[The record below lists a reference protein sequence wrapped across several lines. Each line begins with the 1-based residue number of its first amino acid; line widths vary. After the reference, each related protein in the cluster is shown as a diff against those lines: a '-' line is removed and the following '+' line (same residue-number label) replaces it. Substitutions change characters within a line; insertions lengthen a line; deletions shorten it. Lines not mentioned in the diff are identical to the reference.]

1 MDKKVILLL
10 ILFCLVCSSSQAF
23 AAQIPMLNSYISK
36 NYNDEGETLQGVVPA
51 IDSENTVIRPWQ
63 LSRWTG
69 IINFPN
75 DESSTI
81 SNYDV
86 FNVKKAYGDTDF
98 DKENGFGLV
107 YKSPQALGDLFD
119 AMLKNQTKNIP
130 AKQLKYFR
138 DTFKENANDTKFK
151 TGHKFY
157 YTLDRTVPFLRT
169 AGIVQRI
176 GIKFSQTKKI
186 SKSERQA
193 IYTASK
199 WPELSFLRI
208 NQGFKLSYKAYGFTQ
223 RDIRIIATK
232 KGTFP
237 NLKQVMSLTD
247 RKMISTDKDV
257 ATGSVNVT
265 NLNTL
270 RENLGN
276 DIDVI
281 LEDGYGRTAIKTINI
296 EELLNMDFIPD
307 GLTLTDN
314 NQLWVKFHYK
324 GEDYTTSDYISERGI
339 PLLAKVTITG
349 PDGADQILQG
359 MYTGSSK
366 KTVNG
371 QQYSYYFGNIKV
383 GEQAGRYKIK
393 IAVTI
398 NNPSHESRAVEYPN
412 KAYDNNAITDEWTRD
427 YTDLVAQSVTVD
439 PGKMTDGDRAKIT
452 AKVKNIGPTTQNDVL
467 IRFTDNGRTV
477 YETTKTLPANQVT
490 TVGSFQWTGKGE
502 GNHQLMVDVDPKQET
517 NDIDYSNNTAIGT
530 CIIVGADGKVG
541 ICEGNKVSANWSV
554 TYPTITGYDT
564 YKDRRGRKHKK
575 PIWKYKSVR
584 YQESLKLSATVNTK
598 QGIPTDPDHPK
609 DSDRDSRG
617 SWEIIP
623 WSQDHGK
630 DPNSVTRAGYGF
642 ELNVKTNYD
651 TDWETKVPKG
661 YKGTARRIGGSY
673 HGPTKVTATIYNTR
687 GQKVD
692 TVNMERIVGD
702 QDQATWVLPKHKAV
716 SPVTGEQYV
725 DRKWYINK
733 NTRDG
738 EYTIKITTDAS
749 GKNGLIVCTGKVVTI
764 FGSMYDDTQDLRVY
778 TK

>member
-1 MDKKVILLL
+1 MRNRLILLL
-10 ILFCLVCSSSQAF
+10 PFLFFLALPTQMY
-23 AAQIPMLNSYISK
+23 AADSPMLSK
-36 NYNDEGETLQGVVPA
+36 YFPIQYGETGEKLTGVIPA
-51 IDSENTVIRPWQ
+51 LDIDNTMTRPWELAQ
-63 LSRWTG
+63 WKG
-69 IINFPN
+69 IVKNP
-75 DESSTI
+75 DGSTTNI
-81 SNYDV
+81 LNYDV
-86 FNVKKAYGDTDF
+86 FNVKKAEGDTNF

-107 YKSPQALGDLFD
+107 YKSSNALEDLFD
-119 AMLKNQTKNIP
+119 AFTKGNTKDISS
-130 AKQLKYFR
+130 KQLQYYKN
-138 DTFKENANDTKFK
+138 TFSENANDESFK
-151 TGHKFY
+151 SGNSFY
-157 YTLDRTVPFLRT
+157 YKLEVTESFLRT
-169 AGIVQRI
+169 AGIIQRM
-176 GIKFSQTKKI
+176 GYKFDQTKKI
-186 SKSERQA
+186 SESERQA
-193 IYTASK
+193 IYMASK
-199 WPELSFLRI
+199 WPELSFVRI
-208 NQGFKLSYKAYGFTQ
+208 NQGFKLSYKVYGFTQ
-223 RDIRIIATK
+223 RDIRIVATK

-257 ATGSVNVT
+257 ATGSVKVT
-265 NLNTL
+265 NLNML
-270 RENLGN
+270 RENLGD

-296 EELLNMDFIPD
+296 AELLNMDFIPD
-307 GLTLTDN
+307 SLTLTDN

-339 PLLAKVTITG
+339 PMLAKVTITG
-349 PDGADQILQG
+349 LDGADQLLQG

-398 NNPSHESRAVEYPN
+398 NDPSHKSRAVEYPN
-412 KAYDNNAITDEWTRD
+412 KAYDNNTITDEWTRD
-427 YTDLVAQSVTVD
+427 YTNLVAQSVTVD

-502 GNHQLMVDVDPKQET
+502 GNHQLMVNVDPKQET
-517 NDIDYSNNTAIGT
+517 NDIDYSNNTVIGT
-530 CIIVGADGKVG
+530 CIVVGADGKAG
-541 ICEGNKVSANWSV
+541 ICEGNKASANWSV

-609 DSDRDSRG
+609 DSDRESRG

-642 ELNVKTNYD
+642 ELTVKTNYD

-692 TVNMERIVGD
+692 TVNMERIAGD